1 MARQKTRTNTAANK
15 DALSAYLLIG
25 PMLGVVCLFILV
37 PVAGTLVNSFY
48 TDVSFMPRTFSWLEN
63 YSRMFRDSG
72 FLQSCRFTG
81 LFLLV
86 TVPLEMLLGI
96 LFAVLL
102 DAAMPGRGLVRAA
115 VLIPWAIPAAISA
128 RVWELVYNF
137 SYGLANA
144 VIEPLFGGPVNF
156 LGTTAGAFSA
166 LVIADVW
173 KTTPF
178 VAVIVLAGLQTIPRE
193 MYEQAR
199 IDGAS
204 SLRTFFQVVI
214 PLIKPVLIV
223 ALLFRTVDAI
233 RVFDVI
239 FVLTGGGPG
248 GSTSSISHYAYKFFL
263 SGDFG
268 YGCAV
273 SVIVF
278 LAAFLL
284 SLVYVKAGRFG
295 EEVS

>member
-1 MARQKTRTNTAANK
+1 MAKGFLPFSKTVNREAR
-15 DALSAYLLIG
+15 DGYLLLG
-25 PMLGVVCLFILV
+25 PLLTVVSVFILL
-37 PVAGTLVNSFY
+37 PVIGTLVNSFY
-48 TDVSFMPRTFSWLEN
+48 NDVSFLPRRFAGLEN
-63 YSRMFRDSG
+63 YSRIFQDPG
-72 FLQSCRFTG
+72 FFQSLRFTL

-86 TVPLEMLLGI
+86 SVPLEMGLGI

-102 DAAMPGRGLVRAA
+102 NAAIPGRGFVRAA

-144 VIEPLFGGPVNF
+144 MIEPVFGEPVNF

-166 LVIADVW
+166 LVVADVW

-178 VAVIVLAGLQTIPRE
+178 IAVIVLAGLQTIPRE

-204 SLRTFFQVVI
+204 SARTFFQVVL
-214 PLIKPVLIV
+214 PLLRPVLIV

-233 RVFDVI
+233 RIFDVI

-268 YGCAV
+268 YGSAV

-278 LAAFLL
+278 AAAFML
-284 SLVYVKAGRFG
+284 SIVYVKAGRFG
-295 EEVS
+295 EEAA